1 MIIKDAI
8 IVTARSDAP
17 LGHLDLNVGS
27 IGIVDGSIRA
37 VGPYEAVK
45 RSCPDAAEVIE
56 CRDADH
62 ARHLELGVDDR
73 GLEAVRGVSLRVHEG
88 EIVGIAIKCCR
99 AGANATASI
108 TAFAQ
113 ANRQVRDSAI
123 VRI

>member
-1 MIIKDAI
+1 MAKAI
-8 IVTARSDAP
+8 MRQASAHRRKKETAP
-17 LGHLDLNVGS
+17 LGLS
-27 IGIVDGSIRA
+27 
-37 VGPYEAVK
+37 
-45 RSCPDAAEVIE
+45 
-56 CRDADH
+56 
-62 ARHLELGVDDR
+62 
-73 GLEAVRGVSLRVHEG
+73 G

>member
-1 MIIKDAI
+1 MGLGMPGRRGQALLVAEALGVGQQRDDSEDAGE
-8 IVTARSDAP
+8 DAE
-17 LGHLDLNVGS
+17 GQCDHAA
-27 IGIVDGSIRA
+27 SIRA
-37 VGPYEAVK
+37 SPEK
-45 RSCPDAAEVIE
+45 RNLP
-56 CRDADH
+56 
-62 ARHLELGVDDR
+62 
-73 GLEAVRGVSLRVHEG
+73 LRFSG